1 MAAEK
6 VTALPGRAAPFAK
19 ALTGYRFVAA
29 IALVR
34 SAARSCLGGRDG
46 IRDREQLGIVSEQLD
61 HFAIQ
66 RQLAVR

>member
-29 IALVR
+29 IALVS
-34 SAARSCLGGRDG
+34 SAARSWLGGRDG
-46 IRDREQLGIVSEQLD
+46 IRDREQLGIVSKQLD
-61 HFAIQ
+61 HFPIK
-66 RQLAVR
+66 RRLAVR

>member
-1 MAAEK
+1 VGAEK
-6 VTALPGRAAPFAK
+6 VTALPGRTARFAQ

-29 IALVR
+29 IDLVR
-34 SAARSCLGGRDG
+34 SVARSCLGGRDG

-61 HFAIQ
+61 HFPIE